1 MKEIGVQEGIFEEE
15 EEDVL
20 VRDPR
25 TMRIFSF
32 LLEKKRFLALIG
44 LRAKEKNWFD
54 AL

>member
-1 MKEIGVQEGIFEEE
+1 LKEFRVQEGIFEE